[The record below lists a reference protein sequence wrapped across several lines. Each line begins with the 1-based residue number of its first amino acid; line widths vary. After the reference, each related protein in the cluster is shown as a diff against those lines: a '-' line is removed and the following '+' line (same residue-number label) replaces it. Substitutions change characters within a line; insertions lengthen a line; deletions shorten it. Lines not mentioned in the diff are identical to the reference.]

1 MTVAV
6 TYAVQGRGSPCSV
19 YSVPAG
25 AFPSPPPPAPPAFM
39 AEGDCQAMAD
49 VYVYADSGWWTAGS
63 DMRRRRSA
71 RARSKCRSWP
81 QCCLLPGALR
91 GRAVGCGEGTRS
103 GDLAGVSQRYARMR
117 SSWCTRRSS
126 STGELLVVHLHGAI
140 CQAASQIGHWLP
152 PCFCAPLDASQQR
165 PV

>member
-1 MTVAV
+1 MPS
-6 TYAVQGRGSPCSV
+6 RGAAHLAACTLSR
-19 YSVPAG
+19 PAHFHHLRRLLRPRSWPR
-25 AFPSPPPPAPPAFM
+25 ATARPWRTSMFM
-39 AEGDCQAMAD
+39 LIRGGGQ
-49 VYVYADSGWWTAGS
+49 SAGS

-152 PCFCAPLDASQQR
+152 PCFCAPLDASQRR